1 MKRTVRLA
9 LLGAVLH
16 AGAQAEELAAK
27 SAPAAVPDEAKAAVA
42 RPPSAAP
49 KKSKTVQRKKPRVTA
64 KNSEIAPK
72 RDGVAETPAEQQ
84 EQPVQ
89 LKGVR
94 G

>member
-16 AGAQAEELAAK
+16 AGAQAEELVAK
-27 SAPAAVPDEAKAAVA
+27 SAPAAIPGEAKTGVA
-42 RPPSAAP
+42 GQPSPVP
-49 KKSKTVQRKKPRVTA
+49 KKSKTVQRKKSRVTA
-64 KNSEIAPK
+64 KTAETTPK
-72 RDGVAETPAEQQ
+72 QDGVAETPAEQQ
-84 EQPVQ
+84 EQSVQ